1 MSDYLDYTGLQEYDS
16 QIKSYIAAQG
26 GGGGGSVTGVK
37 GDAESTYRTGNVN
50 ITPANIGTIPIANGG
65 TGGTTAT
72 EARKNL
78 KYATATATKSS
89 STTTATTNTKITLNS
104 ITSSDSSIFSIS
116 SGGIKCALAGT
127 VLVSASMYEN
137 NIASGNGGF
146 ACRIMNGSNLV
157 GAELVAPFTT
167 SSLMATVTAA
177 PRAIT
182 VAANDIIY
190 LYHRSTKAGTIP
202 ANAAYLTVQYIA

>member
-37 GDAESTYRTGNVN
+37 GDAESTYRT
-50 ITPANIGTIPIANGG
+50 GTIPIANGG